1 MWDFFETI
9 RHRHSIRKYRS
20 ELEVEQEK
28 LHAILEVACSAPS
41 AGDLQSYKIHVV
53 TAAGDRDALCKAAN
67 DQDFVR
73 QAPVCLVFCA
83 DLDRA
88 QQEFGTRGRTLFAL
102 QDATIAASYA
112 QLATVAAGMGSTW
125 IGHFSGESVQ
135 RLLDLADNMVP
146 IAMLSI
152 GYPAETPAPSPRR
165 PLNDVLVYP

>member
-20 ELEVEQEK
+20 ELAVEQEK

-53 TAAGDRDALCKAAN
+53 TSARDRDALCKAAN

-88 QQEFGTRGRTLFAL
+88 QQEFGARGRTLFSL

-125 IGHFSGESVQ
+125 IGHFSEESVQ

-165 PLNDVLVYP
+165 PLNDVLVYS